1 MPILMPQVPLAN
13 QPANQQLGIL
23 EDLMGS
29 GSRTP
34 KMRRLD
40 GRKKKIARI
49 KRRIATAK
57 SATVKGKKG

>member
-1 MPILMPQVPLAN
+1 
-13 QPANQQLGIL
+13 
-23 EDLMGS
+23 MGS

-49 KRRIATAK
+49 KRRIAAAK
-57 SATVKGKKG
+57 AVTTKARKA